1 MHQQQS
7 LRIYETSL
15 IEPKGKTDKYTG
27 IYRYI
32 EIMIGNF
39 NLCPKTGR
47 MARQEINKDMEDLNT
62 IKQHTLTNIE
72 HLIQQQQNIHFFPQM
87 SMEHVNMC

>member
-7 LRIYETSL
+7 LTIYETSL

-32 EIMIGNF
+32 QIIIGNF
-39 NLCPKTGR
+39 NFLPKTGR
-47 MARQEINKDMEDLNT
+47 TAGQEISKDMEDQNT
-62 IKQHTLTNIE
+62 IKQHTLTDKYRTFDPTTSE
-72 HLIQQQQNIHFFPQM
+72 FFFLKCLW
-87 SMEHVNMC
+87 NM